1 MAATPITYV
10 RHAMAV
16 QTDGV
21 HPTEWHLD
29 AAGRAD
35 AARLAARLEVA
46 PAIGCLLS
54 SSEPKAMET
63 AEVIAERW
71 GTEPVA
77 DAGLREVMRPWI
89 GPGYR
94 GIVHRYLRGEL
105 PDGWEPHADVEA
117 RMAASLEVAT
127 DLAAGRSVV
136 IVSHGLSL
144 AVHLGHRLGRD
155 FDRES
160 FWSSLAFPDAWALDA
175 AGTLH
180 RTVTSAG
187 AV

>member
-21 HPTEWHLD
+21 HPADWHLD

-35 AARLAARLEVA
+35 AARMAARLEVA
-46 PAIGCLLS
+46 PAIGCLIS
-54 SSEPKAMET
+54 STEPKAMET
-63 AEVIAERW
+63 AEAIAERW
-71 GTEPVA
+71 GTELVA
-77 DAGLREVMRPWI
+77 EAGLREAVRPWI

-94 GIVHRYLRGEL
+94 AVVHRYLRGEL
-105 PDGWEPHADVEA
+105 PEGWEPHGDVEA
-117 RMAASLEVAT
+117 RMAASVGMAAEV
-127 DLAAGRSVV
+127 AAGRPIVV
-136 IVSHGLSL
+136 VSHGLSL
-144 AVHLGHRLGRD
+144 ALHLGQRLGRD

-160 FWSSLAFPDAWALDA
+160 FWSCLAFPDAWALDA
-175 AGTLH
+175 GGTLH
-180 RTVTSAG
+180 RSVASAG